1 MELILLLAQVAAT
14 WFMTG
19 LIWFVQIVHYPL
31 YDRVGTDSFVV
42 YERDHCALT
51 TMIVA
56 PVMVTELFTAFAMIV
71 ARPRPIGAF
80 EACVGLALLII
91 IWLSTLFIADSFHGG
106 LSSGF
111 NNQAYHGLL
120 NWNMLRVVLWTMR
133 GLLMLW
139 FCFRCMRVEN

>member
-31 YDRVGTDSFVV
+31 YDRVGSVSFVQ

-51 TMIVA
+51 TMVVA
-56 PVMVTELFTAFAMIV
+56 PVMVTELLSAILLLF
-71 ARPRPIGAF
+71 ARPRYIGGF
-80 EACVGLALLII
+80 EASFALALLII
-91 IWLSTLFIADSFHGG
+91 IWLSTLFIADNFHGG
-106 LSSGF
+106 LSFGF

-120 NWNMLRVVLWTMR
+120 NWNLLRVVLWTLR

-139 FCFRCMRVEN
+139 FCYRCMR